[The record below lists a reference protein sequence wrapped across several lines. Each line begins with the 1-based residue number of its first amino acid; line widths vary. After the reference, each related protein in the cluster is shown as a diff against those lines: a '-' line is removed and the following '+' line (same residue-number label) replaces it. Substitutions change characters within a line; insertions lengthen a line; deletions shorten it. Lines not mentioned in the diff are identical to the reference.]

1 MSFLFSLKNISK
13 SYGDDTLFTGL
24 SIDFKPYEQLGLI
37 GMNGSGKSTLLKIIA
52 GQTDPDQGEVITQ
65 KGLRFIYLPQED
77 CLNPEYTIEQVLY
90 NETKKFGFDD
100 KHQHKII
107 RKALGQGNFPDISIH
122 VKSLSGGWKKKL
134 AITCALCCQPDVL
147 LLDEPTNHLD
157 IKGILWLENILK
169 NAGFSFICV
178 SHDRAFLENIC
189 RNTMEIGK
197 FYPDGYFRINGSYRK
212 FKKEKEKFL
221 AARQKQQSS
230 LKTRVKR
237 EEQWLSQGPKART
250 TKAKYRIEQAKQLKA
265 QLQILKT
272 QNRICAAPEMDFTAT
287 GRQTKKLLRAFNL
300 KKSMGTRIL
309 FSDLSFEMGPGFCL
323 GIAGDNGSGKSTL
336 MSILEK
342 KIQPDEGKVE
352 WAQELKTAVFDQT
365 RSALEPE
372 MPLKQALNPAGGD
385 SVNYR
390 GRSIHIVS
398 WAKQFLF
405 MPDQLEMPV
414 KNLSGGEKARIL
426 IANLM
431 LSPCDILF
439 LDEPANDLD
448 IISLEV
454 LEDSIRKFA
463 GAVVIVSH
471 DRYLMDRVCNTI
483 LYLDP
488 ESSGTFFKDFSQ
500 IIKFRQ
506 ALHNKSGKTPKNHKP
521 KQKKK
526 KSSGK
531 IFSYKD
537 KYELDHIED
546 KISNAEKLVNL
557 LTDKIQLPEI
567 INNPEKMSLHCS
579 ELKQAQEK
587 LDALYERWEELEKK
601 KSEASG

>member
-24 SIDFKPYEQLGLI
+24 SVDFKADEQLGLT
-37 GMNGSGKSTLLKIIA
+37 GMNGSGKSTLLRIIA
-52 GQTDPDQGEVITQ
+52 GRTDPDEGEVIVQ
-65 KGLRFIYLPQED
+65 KDLRFIYLPQED
-77 CLNPEYTIEQVLY
+77 CLNPDYTIEQILY
-90 NETKKFGFDD
+90 KETEKFGFDD
-100 KHQHKII
+100 RHQHKII
-107 RKALGQGNFPDISIH
+107 RKALGQGGFPDISMR
-122 VKSLSGGWKKKL
+122 VKALSGGWKKKL

-157 IKGILWLENILK
+157 IKGILWLEQIMK
-169 NAGFSFICV
+169 NADFSFICV
-178 SHDRAFLENIC
+178 SHDRAFLENTC
-189 RNTMEIGK
+189 KNTMEIGK
-197 FYPDGYFRINGSYRK
+197 FYPDGYFKINGSYEK
-212 FKKEKEKFL
+212 FKKEKKKFL

-237 EEQWLSQGPKART
+237 EEQWLHQGAKART

-265 QLQILKT
+265 QLQILKA
-272 QNRICAAPEMDFTAT
+272 QNRICAAPEIDFNAT

-300 KKSMGTRIL
+300 KKTMETRLL
-309 FSDLSFEMGPGFCL
+309 FSDLNFEIGPGFCL

-342 KIQPDEGKVE
+342 KIQPDEGKVV
-352 WAQELKTAVFDQT
+352 WAQDLKTAVFDQT
-365 RSALEPE
+365 RSALDPE
-372 MPLKQALNPAGGD
+372 LTLKQALNPAGGD

-431 LSPCDILF
+431 LRPCDILF

-454 LEDSIRKFA
+454 LEDSIKNFA

-488 ESSGTFFKDFSQ
+488 GTSGRFFKDFSQ
-500 IIKFRQ
+500 IMKFRQ
-506 ALHNKSGKTPKNHKP
+506 SLHEKPGKAQKLKKNR
-521 KQKKK
+521 QKKK
-526 KSSGK
+526 STSEK

-546 KISNAEKLVNL
+546 TISEAEDLVNSL
-557 LTDKIQLPEI
+557 SDKIQIPEI
-567 INNPEKMSLHCS
+567 MNNPEKMSHYCS

-587 LDALYERWEELEKK
+587 LDTLYERWEELEKK
-601 KSEASG
+601 KAQASG